1 MAGIETPYFHCGPS
15 VQNQIRE
22 QGKRE
27 KRNMRMKKSK
37 ENTLIYAY
45 VYIHTPADNKDPTMW
60 GKFKN
65 FIQIIRTSIY
75 GLFYPFTGR

>member
-27 KRNMRMKKSK
+27 KKNMRMKKSK

-45 VYIHTPADNKDPTMW
+45 VYIHTPADNKDM
-60 GKFKN
+60 
-65 FIQIIRTSIY
+65 
-75 GLFYPFTGR
+75 